1 VIYDSVRARLHRV
14 GVGRLLPDPGTSA
27 HLTALP
33 GAATAVL
40 AAALRDLGARPVA
53 LVLPDPDRAEAA
65 FSDLEVLG
73 LAGRSRYLPQ
83 RETLPFENA
92 DPHVEISGRRADA
105 FASLL
110 AGRADLLVTTGR
122 GLVERSPVTR
132 GHRFGLTLRPADRL
146 RREELAGRL
155 EAMGFLRTASVQD
168 LGDFVVRGGI
178 VDVFPFGHDDP
189 LRIEFW
195 DEEVAS
201 LRHFDLLTQRSIDK
215 LELAEI
221 LPLRLD
227 RAGDGVGDP
236 GPVER
241 RCLLELLPSTALLID
256 AGSGLEAAGRRLW
269 SEVDEAWGPRPEDGS
284 AAELVLPP
292 GEARGRHE
300 TLGRLVTVG
309 AAPPGMAE
317 LDPPR
322 TVDLGVAPHP
332 AIDRDMERLE
342 VVLREALARGDR
354 VTVRCDNAGQVERL
368 EEILDDLAGRRFAG
382 RVELAIGAVSGGFR
396 IPDPEPVLVLTDHEI
411 FRRSHRVRRTQR
423 LHGVASLESVASLK
437 PGDYVVHLDHG
448 IGRYAGLERVTVGE
462 ETVETLT
469 IEYAD
474 GEILRVPQYRLD
486 LIEPWSGAA
495 PDETDEPP
503 NVHKLGGK
511 KWKALREKTE
521 ASIRAMATELLDLY
535 AHRQVREGH
544 EFSGDTRWQREME
557 SAFLYEDTPDQRA
570 AWEQVKAD
578 MESPRI
584 MDRLVCGDVGYG
596 KTEVAM
602 RAAFK
607 AVQDGKQVAVLAPTT
622 ILVEQHQRSFRE
634 RLAGFPVRIESL
646 SRLRSGAAI
655 AATIEG
661 LADGKVDI
669 VIGTHRLLSGDVGF
683 SDLGLLIIDEE
694 QRFGVRHKERLKELR
709 RSVDVLTLT
718 ATPIPRTLQLALGG
732 MRDMSRIETAPRDRM
747 PVITHVLH
755 WNDSILR
762 DAMRREF
769 DRGGTVFFVHD
780 RIETMDALVGRIRPL
795 VPEARIGVAHGS
807 LSESRLEAVMAQLL
821 DGALDV
827 LVSTSI
833 IENGL
838 DVPTANTMIVHRA
851 DRFGL
856 AQLYQLRGR
865 VGRSHHR
872 AYCYL
877 LLPPHPT
884 PEAVQRLRIL
894 EHHSELGS
902 GYRVA
907 MKDLQMRGAGNL
919 LGPEQTG
926 FAQAVGFDTYQRLL
940 TRSVERLRGTE
951 DEASPADV
959 QVSIDGEAYLPDDYI
974 AGEQQKMNLYRR
986 LSRVASPAEL
996 DDLEAELRDRFGPLP
1011 DPARRLLTAAR
1022 LKLLAGGLKIEWL
1035 RISDTSARLN
1045 FAPQASPR
1053 LRRLADAFGD
1063 RQVAVEVR
1071 RTHPLSLSLSRAGV
1085 EPLLPTL
1092 VEALERLSDA
1102 PVSDEIKVT

>member
-1 VIYDSVRARLHRV
+1 MIYESFRARLHRV
-14 GVGRLLPDPGTSA
+14 GIGRLLPPPGGGATVA
-27 HLTALP
+27 ALP
-33 GAATAVL
+33 GAGAALL
-40 AAALRDLGARPVA
+40 AAALRDAGGRTVA
-53 LVLPDPDRAEAA
+53 LVLPDPDRAEAV
-65 FSDLEVLG
+65 FSDLETLG
-73 LAGRSRYLPQ
+73 VAASSRYLPQ

-92 DPHVEISGRRADA
+92 DPHVDISSRRADA

-110 AGRADLLVTTGR
+110 SGKADLVVTTAR

-132 GHRFGLTLRPADRL
+132 GRGFGVTLKTGDAL
-146 RREELAGRL
+146 RREELGDRL
-155 EAMGFLRTASVQD
+155 EAMGFVRGTSVQE

-189 LRIEFW
+189 LRIELW
-195 DEEVAS
+195 DEEIAS
-201 LRHFDLLTQRSIDK
+201 MRHFDLLTQRSIDA
-215 LELAEI
+215 LERAEI
-221 LPLRLD
+221 LPIRLD
-227 RAGDGVGDP
+227 EGLGARDAP
-236 GPVER
+236 SER
-241 RCLLELLPSTALLID
+241 RCLLELLPESTLLIGAGADFD
-256 AGSGLEAAGRRLW
+256 AAARRLW
-269 SEVDEAWGPRPEDGS
+269 TEVDEAWGPRPEDGS
-284 AAELVLPP
+284 AAELLLPP
-292 GEARGRHE
+292 DEAARRRKA
-300 TLGRLVTVG
+300 LGRLATVDAG
-309 AAPPGMAE
+309 SGSNAGPA
-317 LDPPR
+317 
-322 TVDLGVAPHP
+322 TVDLDLTPHP
-332 AIDRDMERLE
+332 TIDRDMARLE

-354 VTVRCDNAGQVERL
+354 VTIRCDNAGQVERL
-368 EEILDDLAGRRFAG
+368 EEILDDLAGRQFEG
-382 RVELAIGAVSGGFR
+382 RIELAVGAVSGGFH
-396 IPDPEPVLVLTDHEI
+396 IPDPDPLLVLTDHEI
-411 FRRSHRVRRTQR
+411 FRRSHRIRRTRR
-423 LHGVASLESVASLK
+423 LHGVASLESIASLR

-462 ETVETLT
+462 ETVEALT

-495 PDETDEPP
+495 PDEIDGPP
-503 NVHKLGGK
+503 PRVHKLGGK
-511 KWKALREKTE
+511 KWKALRERTE

-544 EFSGDTRWQREME
+544 AYSGDTRWQREME

-607 AVQDGKQVAVLAPTT
+607 AVQDGKQVAALAPTT
-622 ILVEQHQRSFRE
+622 ILVEQHVRSFRE

-646 SRLRSGAAI
+646 SRLRSRAEI
-655 AATIEG
+655 ADTIEG

-669 VIGTHRLLSGDVGF
+669 VIGTHRLLSGDIGF

-747 PVITHVLH
+747 PVITHVLN
-755 WNDSILR
+755 WNDSIIR

-795 VPEARIGVAHGS
+795 VPEARIGIAHGS
-807 LSESRLEAVMAQLL
+807 LSESRLEDVMAQLL
-821 DGALDV
+821 DGSLDV

-940 TRSVERLRGTE
+940 ARSVERLQGAEEEELRT
-951 DEASPADV
+951 DV
-959 QVSIDGEAYLPDDYI
+959 QVSIDGEAFLPDDYI

-986 LSRVASPAEL
+986 LSRVETPGEL

-1011 DPARRLLTAAR
+1011 GPATRLLTAAR
-1022 LKLLAGGLKIEWL
+1022 LERLAAGLDIEWL
-1035 RISDTSARLN
+1035 RISDSTARLN
-1045 FAPQASPR
+1045 FAAHASPR
-1053 LRRLADAFGD
+1053 LRRLSDAFAD

-1102 PVSDEIKVT
+1102 PVPTKPG

>member
-1 VIYDSVRARLHRV
+1 MIYESFRARLHRV
-14 GVGRLLPDPGTSA
+14 GVGRLLPAPGSVTSVA
-27 HLTALP
+27 ALP
-33 GAATAVL
+33 GAGTALL
-40 AAALRDLGARPVA
+40 AAALRDAGGRPVA
-53 LVLPDPDRAEAA
+53 LVLPDPDRAEAV
-65 FSDLEVLG
+65 FSDLEAIG
-73 LAGRSRYLPQ
+73 AAGRSRYLPQ
-83 RETLPFENA
+83 RETLPFEDA
-92 DPHVEISGRRADA
+92 DPHVEISSRRADA

-110 AGRADLLVTTGR
+110 AGRADLIITTAR
-122 GLVERSPVTR
+122 GLIERSPVVR
-132 GHRFGLTLRPADRL
+132 GRAFGVTVRTGDPL
-146 RREELAGRL
+146 RREELGDRL
-155 EAMGFLRTASVQD
+155 EAMGFVRCSSVQE

-195 DEEVAS
+195 DEEIAS
-201 LRHFDLLTQRSIDK
+201 LRHFDLLTQRSIDS
-215 LELAEI
+215 LEHAEI
-221 LPLRLD
+221 LPIRLD
-227 RAGDGVGDP
+227 EGAGGSDAP
-236 GPVER
+236 AER
-241 RCLLELLPSTALLID
+241 RSLLELLADNTLLVGAGADLD
-256 AGSGLEAAGRRLW
+256 AAARRLW
-269 SEVDEAWGPRPEDGS
+269 TEVDEAWGARPEDGS

-292 GEARGRHE
+292 HEAARRRE
-300 TLGRLVTVG
+300 ALGRLDTVEG
-309 AAPPGMAE
+309 DSDEARAA
-317 LDPPR
+317 
-322 TVDLGVAPHP
+322 VDLGLTPHP
-332 AIDRDMERLE
+332 AIDRDMARLE

-354 VTVRCDNAGQVERL
+354 VTIRCDNAGQVERL
-368 EEILDDLAGRRFAG
+368 EEILDDLAAGQFAG

-396 IPDPEPVLVLTDHEI
+396 LPDPEPLLVLTDHEI

-423 LHGVASLESVASLK
+423 LHGVASLESVASLR

-474 GEILRVPQYRLD
+474 GEILRVPQYRID

-495 PDETDEPP
+495 PDEADGSPP

-544 EFSGDTRWQREME
+544 AFSGDTRWQREME

-646 SRLRSGAAI
+646 SRLRGGAEI
-655 AATIEG
+655 AETIEG

-669 VIGTHRLLSGDVGF
+669 VIGTHRLLSGDIGF

-755 WNDSILR
+755 WNDSIIR

-795 VPEARIGVAHGS
+795 VPEARIGIAHGS
-807 LSESRLEAVMAQLL
+807 LSESRLEDVMAQLL
-821 DGALDV
+821 DGSLDV
-827 LVSTSI
+827 LASTSI

-838 DVPTANTMIVHRA
+838 DVPTANTMVVHRA

-877 LLPPHPT
+877 LLPPQPT

-940 TRSVERLRGTE
+940 GRSVERLRGVE
-951 DEASPADV
+951 EEELPSDV
-959 QVSIDGEAYLPDDYI
+959 QVSIDGEAFLPDDYI

-986 LSRVASPAEL
+986 LSRVESADEL

-1011 DPARRLLTAAR
+1011 GPAALLLTAAR
-1022 LKLLAGGLKIEWL
+1022 LKRLAAGLHIEWL
-1035 RISDTSARLN
+1035 RISDSTARLN
-1045 FAPQASPR
+1045 FAAHASPR
-1053 LRRLADAFGD
+1053 LRRLSDAFGD

-1102 PVSDEIKVT
+1102 PVSNETRLT